1 MMFGFGRNL
10 LSDLGCSLVRGAA
23 SSPLATV
30 TLARGFSSTSTFWH
44 MRDFWAKPTGSM
56 HKYPGHRQRKPIVFK
71 RAKLWLKNCGKERTS
86 YIPVRKIYS
95 FDSLMKFETGRKR
108 LMHRIM
114 RGDKKIAEF

>member
-30 TLARGFSSTSTFWH
+30 TLARGFSTSSTFWH

-56 HKYPGHRQRKPIVFK
+56 HKYPGHMQRKPIVFK
-71 RAKLWLKNCGKERTS
+71 RAKVRLWKPIDS
-86 YIPVRKIYS
+86 WDYIS
-95 FDSLMKFETGRKR
+95 FSFSQISINFGVM
-108 LMHRIM
+108 
-114 RGDKKIAEF
+114 

>member
-71 RAKLWLKNCGKERTS
+71 RAKVRLWKPIDSRD
-86 YIPVRKIYS
+86 YIFFSFSQIFAFLRKVMTK
-95 FDSLMKFETGRKR
+95 FSLYMYYRFLQLNPLSE
-108 LMHRIM
+108 I
-114 RGDKKIAEF
+114 